1 MFAKQ
6 QKQIYLTQS
15 EEFKMNYE
23 KMTTRELLEE
33 SLKQLKI
40 IQLDNLRREPNHPR
54 NKFNYTVIVPDHP
67 LGYHEHYTMDFEVAK
82 KSAIEWASDYGKASV
97 EDRNL
102 ETVFAVR

>member
-1 MFAKQ
+1 MFVTQ

-82 KSAIEWASDYGKASV
+82 KSAIEWASDYGRASV

>member
-1 MFAKQ
+1 MFVTQ

-67 LGYHEHYTMDFEVAK
+67 LGYHEHYTNDLKVAK

>member
-1 MFAKQ
+1 
-6 QKQIYLTQS
+6 
-15 EEFKMNYE
+15 
-23 KMTTRELLEE
+23 MTSIELLEE

-54 NKFNYTVIVPDHP
+54 NKFDYTVIVPDHP
-67 LGYHEHYTMDFEVAK
+67 LGYHEHYTNDLKVAK
-82 KSAIEWASDYGKASV
+82 ESALEWAKDYGKASV

>member
-1 MFAKQ
+1 MFVTQ
-6 QKQIYLTQS
+6 QKQIYPTQS

-40 IQLDNLRREPNHPR
+40 IQLDNLRREPDHPR
-54 NKFNYTVIVPDHP
+54 NKFDYTVIVPDHP
-67 LGYHEHYTMDFEVAK
+67 LGYHEHYTNDLQVAK
-82 KSAIEWASDYGKASV
+82 KSAIEWATDYGKASV

-102 ETVFAVR
+102 KTVFAVR

>member
-1 MFAKQ
+1 
-6 QKQIYLTQS
+6 
-15 EEFKMNYE
+15 MNYE

-40 IQLDNLRREPNHPR
+40 IQLDNLRREPDHPR

-67 LGYHEHYTMDFEVAK
+67 LGYHEHYTNDLKVAK
-82 KSAIEWASDYGKASV
+82 KSAIEWARDYGRASV

-102 ETVFAVR
+102 ETVFTVR